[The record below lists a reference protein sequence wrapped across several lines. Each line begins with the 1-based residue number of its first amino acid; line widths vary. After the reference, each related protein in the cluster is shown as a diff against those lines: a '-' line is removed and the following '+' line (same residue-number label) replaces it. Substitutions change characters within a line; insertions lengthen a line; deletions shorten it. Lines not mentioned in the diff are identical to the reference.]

1 MSYLLTQ
8 MFLYL
13 LVAFLLGLLLGWLI
27 WRYGKASGADLDA
40 MRAERDKLAKERD
53 GLKTDLASC
62 RAQSERD
69 RDALDGMRTEKIDL
83 ETQLTA
89 MGNRAAPAPV
99 AAVSAPAA
107 PVQGTKPE
115 GISAPRGG
123 MADDLKRISGVGP
136 TLEKMLHGLGYFHFD
151 QIAAWGASDVAWVDE
166 NLEGFKGRVSRD
178 NWVSQ
183 AQELARG

>member
-1 MSYLLTQ
+1 
-8 MFLYL
+8 
-13 LVAFLLGLLLGWLI
+13 
-27 WRYGKASGADLDA
+27 
-40 MRAERDKLAKERD
+40 
-53 GLKTDLASC
+53 
-62 RAQSERD
+62 
-69 RDALDGMRTEKIDL
+69 MRTEKIDL